1 MEIETR
7 ARETEHM
14 VSRLVEE
21 SERRRQEADDL
32 KREVDIARYDPECE
46 TLFHSTE
53 DSWPL
58 IFREAER
65 IAKDKLLSYIS
76 TASLTSMPS
85 EQTLNGA
92 GVIST
97 MAGAAG
103 LTPLSPSH
111 NSLSAGNV
119 SMLPNGHHMGGV
131 FGGNYTNGFHS
142 DHHHQQQ
149 QLPPPPDYG
158 SQNSANAASAVG
170 FPAQATSMN
179 LDLSLASARLG
190 NLSFSSPVNGVGG
203 ASLGTGALANG
214 STMGELLNA
223 SVSGA
228 SHTLMADA
236 GRSLS
241 QDFSIFRHVYS
252 LLKHFIPTQICKT

>member
-1 MEIETR
+1 MRGTYE
-7 ARETEHM
+7 
-14 VSRLVEE
+14 
-21 SERRRQEADDL
+21 
-32 KREVDIARYDPECE
+32 YDAECE
-46 TLFHSTE
+46 TPLHSTE
-53 DSWPL
+53 YSWPL
-58 IFREAER
+58 TFREAER

-131 FGGNYTNGFHS
+131 FGGNYTNGFHG

-158 SQNSANAASAVG
+158 SQNSANTASAVG